1 MIVLGDEYFLQ
12 FGVPLITVTLTIF
25 VKYVSRND
33 RHSGF
38 RKEDLAVGLD
48 MSVTALLI
56 FITGSA
62 GIASSLPANN
72 PPPDVVEK
80 LTSVPWVLMG
90 FVIGM
95 WGISTLVRKLGWED
109 DDKLKVFWGIIVPGL
124 FGLLTLLF
132 AVNWIK

>member
-1 MIVLGDEYFLQ
+1 LNFLENESFLQ
-12 FGVPLITVTLTIF
+12 FGVPLITVALSIF

-33 RHSGF
+33 RHTGF

-48 MSVTALLI
+48 MAVTALLI

-62 GIASSLPANN
+62 QIASNLPPQN
-72 PPPDVVEK
+72 PPLEIVEQ
-80 LTSVPWVLMG
+80 LASVPWVLMG
-90 FVIGM
+90 FLVGM
-95 WGISTLVRKLGWED
+95 WGISTLVRKLGWEE
-109 DDKLKVFWGIIVPGL
+109 DDKLKIFWGIVVPGL

>member
-1 MIVLGDEYFLQ
+1 MKFLGDDYFLQ
-12 FGVPLITVTLTIF
+12 FGVPLLTVALSIF

-62 GIASSLPANN
+62 YIASSLPINN
-72 PPPDVVEK
+72 PPDEIVDQ
-80 LTSVPWVLMG
+80 LASVPWVLMG
-90 FVIGM
+90 FLIGM
-95 WGISTLVRKLGWED
+95 WGISTVVR
-109 DDKLKVFWGIIVPGL
+109 
-124 FGLLTLLF
+124 
-132 AVNWIK
+132 

>member
-1 MIVLGDEYFLQ
+1 MDFLKDESFLQ
-12 FGVPLITVTLTIF
+12 FGVPLLTVALSIF

-33 RHSGF
+33 RHTGF

-48 MSVTALLI
+48 MAVTALLI

-62 GIASSLPANN
+62 QIASSMPATN
-72 PPPDVVEK
+72 PPKEIVEQ
-80 LTSVPWVLMG
+80 LASVPWVLMG
-90 FVIGM
+90 FLVGM

-109 DDKLKVFWGIIVPGL
+109 DDKLKIFWGIVVPGL

>member
-1 MIVLGDEYFLQ
+1 MNFLGDEIFIQ
-12 FGVPLITVTLTIF
+12 FGVPLITVALSIF

-62 GIASSLPANN
+62 HIANSLPTNN
-72 PPPDVVEK
+72 PPEYSVQQ
-80 LTSVPWVLMG
+80 LASVPWVLMG
-90 FVIGM
+90 FLIGM
-95 WGISTLVRKLGWED
+95 WGISTIVRKLGWED

-132 AVNWIK
+132 AVNWIS

>member
-1 MIVLGDEYFLQ
+1 MIFLGNEIFLQ
-12 FGVPLITVTLTIF
+12 FGVPLITVALSIF

-62 GIASSLPANN
+62 HIASSLPANN
-72 PPPDVVEK
+72 PPDEVVQQ
-80 LTSVPWVLMG
+80 LASVPWILMG
-90 FVIGM
+90 FVIGI
-95 WGISTLVRKLGWED
+95 WGVSTVVRKSGWED
-109 DDKLKVFWGIIVPGL
+109 DDKLKISWGIIAPGL

-132 AVNWIK
+132 AVNWIS

>member
-1 MIVLGDEYFLQ
+1 MNFLADDYFLQ
-12 FGVPLITVTLTIF
+12 FGVPLITVALSIF

-38 RKEDLAVGLD
+38 RKEDLGVGLD
-48 MSVTALLI
+48 MAVTALLI

-62 GIASSLPANN
+62 KIASSLPSTN
-72 PPPDVVEK
+72 PPPEVVEQ
-80 LTSVPWVLMG
+80 LASVPWVLMS
-90 FVIGM
+90 FLIGM
-95 WGISTLVRKLGWED
+95 WGVSTLVRKLGWEE
-109 DDKLKVFWGIIVPGL
+109 DDKLTIFWGICMPGL

>member
-1 MIVLGDEYFLQ
+1 MFLQ
-12 FGVPLITVTLTIF
+12 FGVPLVTVALSIF

-62 GIASSLPANN
+62 HIANTLPATD
-72 PPPDVVEK
+72 PPEVIVQQ
-80 LTSVPWVLMG
+80 LASVPWVLMG
-90 FVIGM
+90 FLIGM

-109 DDKLKVFWGIIVPGL
+109 DDKLKVLWGIVVPGL

-132 AVNWIK
+132 AVNWIS